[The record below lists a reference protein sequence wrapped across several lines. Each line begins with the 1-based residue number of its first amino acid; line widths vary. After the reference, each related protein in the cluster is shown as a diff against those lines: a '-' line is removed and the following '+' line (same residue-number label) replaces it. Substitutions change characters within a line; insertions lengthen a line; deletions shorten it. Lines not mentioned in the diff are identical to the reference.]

1 MAHKGNPVEPCEIIY
16 SARAKGWKWRVASC
30 GKTKDADSRET
41 FQLFY
46 ECVAAARANGLQPNV
61 RCP

>member
-1 MAHKGNPVEPCEIIY
+1 VERCEIIY